1 MNAKQTKQVAVVRDT
16 LEGLGPKIQAIAPTA
31 LNLDRFVGVVTHAVQ
46 KTPKLLECDPTSFLS
61 AVMESAALG
70 LTPSGVL
77 GESYL
82 VPRGGAVNLQV
93 GYKGLVKLALES
105 GQVRQIV
112 ARPVYA
118 KDRFSYSFGLEEDTF
133 EHVPTEDPE
142 RGDVVRAYAIARM
155 IDGPAQLEV
164 TALADILQAKAVA
177 QTSNVWNQWFG
188 AMAAK
193 TSVRRLCRLLTLSPE
208 YHRALAIDDGEIA
221 PGENRDFRLGAKTLD
236 VAVKSKTAAAADRLR
251 KPAAAPEPEPE
262 PEVQSEPSP
271 DTEPIL
277 SDAESPWAHSEA
289 AEPQEDA
296 QPQEQAREPAG
307 EPEGEGEGEAEPRKA
322 GQATIG
328 KLRGAANRAGATPEN
343 LEQLAVAAG
352 AESVATLTMVQAREV
367 IGWLES
373 KGWMQQL

>member
-1 MNAKQTKQVAVVRDT
+1 MTQSKQTKAVAAVRDT
-16 LEGLGPKIQAIAPTA
+16 LEGLGPKIQAIAPNA
-31 LNLDRFVGVVTHAVQ
+31 LNLERFVGVVTHAVQ
-46 KTPKLLECDPTSFLS
+46 KTPKLLECDPTSLLS

-82 VPRGGAVNLQV
+82 VPRAGAVNLQV

-118 KDRFSYSFGLEEDTF
+118 KDHFRYSFGLEEDTF

-155 IDGPAQLEV
+155 VEGPAQLEV
-164 TALADILQAKAVA
+164 TALADILQAKSVA

-208 YHRALAIDDGEIA
+208 YHRALAIDDGEVA
-221 PGENRDFRLGAKTLD
+221 PGENRDFGLGGKTVD
-236 VAVKSKTAAAADRLR
+236 VPVKSKAAKAADRLR
-251 KPAAAPEPEPE
+251 KPETKPEEIEEPESVPEPEEE
-262 PEVQSEPSP
+262 PPKP
-271 DTEPIL
+271 DADPIL
-277 SDAESPWAHSEA
+277 SDEESPWADTQQETAAPETEEASEA
-289 AEPQEDA
+289 E
-296 QPQEQAREPAG
+296 QPG
-307 EPEGEGEGEAEPRKA
+307 EPETEPRKA
-322 GQATIG
+322 GKATLG
-328 KLRGAANRAGATPEN
+328 KLQGAANRAGATPEQ

-352 AESVATLTMVQAREV
+352 ADSLDSLTMVQAREV
-367 IGWLES
+367 KGWLEG
-373 KGWMQQL
+373 KRWVELV

>member
-31 LNLDRFVGVVTHAVQ
+31 LNLERFVGVVTHAVQ
-46 KTPKLLECDPTSFLS
+46 KTPKLLDCDPTSLLS

-82 VPRGGAVNLQV
+82 VPFGGAVNLQV

-118 KDRFSYSFGLEEDTF
+118 KDRFTYSFGLEADTF

-177 QTSNVWNQWFG
+177 QTSNVWNKWFG

-221 PGENRDFRLGAKTLD
+221 PGEDRDFGLTTKTVD
-236 VAVKSKTAAAADRLR
+236 VPVKSKTAAAADRLR

-262 PEVQSEPSP
+262 VESEPSP

-277 SDAESPWAHSEA
+277 SDAESPWANSEA
-289 AEPQEDA
+289 PEPQEDP
-296 QPQEQAREPAG
+296 QPQEQAPESAG
-307 EPEGEGEGEAEPRKA
+307 EPEVEAEPRKA
-322 GQATIG
+322 GQATLG

>member
-46 KTPKLLECDPTSFLS
+46 KTPKLLDCDPTSLLS

-118 KDRFSYSFGLEEDTF
+118 KDRFTYSFGLEEDTF
-133 EHVPTEDPE
+133 EHVPTEDAE

-221 PGENRDFRLGAKTLD
+221 PGITVHHAPGHSKGLQCVRVMTDNGPVVVAADAAHFYENYEHHKPFVIVADMGAMLRGFDRLVELAGKDGRIVPGHDPLVRERYPQVFAETGLD
-236 VAVKSKTAAAADRLR
+236 VRRL
-251 KPAAAPEPEPE
+251 
-262 PEVQSEPSP
+262 
-271 DTEPIL
+271 
-277 SDAESPWAHSEA
+277 
-289 AEPQEDA
+289 
-296 QPQEQAREPAG
+296 
-307 EPEGEGEGEAEPRKA
+307 
-322 GQATIG
+322 
-328 KLRGAANRAGATPEN
+328 
-343 LEQLAVAAG
+343 
-352 AESVATLTMVQAREV
+352 
-367 IGWLES
+367 
-373 KGWMQQL
+373 